1 MNVFQL
7 HSLVSMNLK
16 APANLYCFPV
26 VNKKEYI
33 VVDVGEDIIYISSDS
48 VVTRANNF
56 GQIRIP

>member
-1 MNVFQL
+1 
-7 HSLVSMNLK
+7 MNLK